1 YQPLM
6 TRGGGQRDLALGGRN
21 ALQEGQAE
29 PLREGRRDNA
39 AAGAVGGRHGDQ
51 THGRAGPGVSGIGSH
66 GCSSPRHAVAG
77 VISGAASARRPG
89 GSTSPHTIAAAAKMP
104 AETQNATT

>member
-1 YQPLM
+1 M
-6 TRGGGQRDLALGGRN
+6 TWGGLRDLALRGRD

-29 PLREGRRDNA
+29 PLREGRRDDA

-51 THGRAGPGVSGIGSH
+51 THCRAGAAVSGIGSH
-66 GCSSPRHAVAG
+66 GCSSPPGHAVAG
-77 VISGAASARRPG
+77 ATSGAPSARRPV

-104 AETQNATT
+104 AETQNATM